1 MSLPLT
7 PPLLKGQLYL
17 DASSL
22 YSLEILAWFW
32 NYFFLKYLPEIM
44 GNITL
49 LCSFI
54 CWKIF
59 KYRFNFLKIA
69 SYSGFL
75 FSLVW
80 VLMLHNSSN
89 MIKSKFFTFVDIKFY
104 LFNFSSI
111 YSILPFFIWD
121 WIFLSSLIF
130 LDLS

>member
-32 NYFFLKYLPEIM
+32 NYLFLKYLPEIM
-44 GNITL
+44 GNIIM

-59 KYRFNFLKIA
+59 KYRFNFFKIA

-104 LFNFSSI
+104 LFNISSI